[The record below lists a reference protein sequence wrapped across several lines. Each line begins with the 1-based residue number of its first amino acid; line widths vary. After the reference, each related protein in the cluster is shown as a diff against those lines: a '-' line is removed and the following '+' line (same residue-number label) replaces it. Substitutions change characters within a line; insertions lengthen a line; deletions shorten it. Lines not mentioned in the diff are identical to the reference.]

1 MHGKRVTWRTPTRA
15 EVSEFL
21 NAIRNRVD
29 IDIAGACW
37 TSEPYEGSQETC
49 WVADFS
55 VKPEFDQFF
64 GTHSPSH
71 GYFQACLRLLT
82 PVCEPEPS
90 REIRVADYGN
100 VLVDYQTGLA
110 WQKQFISKDGT
121 LTDIA
126 YEIWC
131 GPSKDAAAI
140 INRFNDFYN
149 KDATALISRFD
160 DLYNKAGIVH
170 RDETSKTPAPSVY
183 PECEKL
189 SMHSAEMSVIR
200 SFLEWANEHGLEF
213 GQWDGDRFG
222 TANKDTEALLS
233 AHFGIDQNKVDAERK
248 AMLAALAND

>member
-29 IDIAGACW
+29 IDIGGACW
-37 TSEPYEGSQETC
+37 TSDPYEGSQETC

-55 VKPEFDQFF
+55 VKPKFDQFF

-71 GYFQACLRLLT
+71 GYFQACLRLVT
-82 PVCEPEPS
+82 PMCEPEPS
-90 REIRVADYGN
+90 RKDRVADYGN

-110 WQKQFISKDGT
+110 WQKKFISKDGT

-126 YEIWC
+126 HKIWC
-131 GPSKDAAAI
+131 GWSKDAAAI

-149 KDATALISRFD
+149 Q
-160 DLYNKAGIVH
+160 AGIVH
-170 RDETSKTPAPSVY
+170 REETSKTPAPSVY

-200 SFLEWANEHGLEF
+200 SFLEWASEHGLEF